1 MSNDDLSKRKKAKW
15 YNILPS
21 AKSNRRRRFLDK
33 LSAMMNEVKYLKN
46 IIQYNNNEQGEL
58 NEFESNFIVPDA
70 NFTIFNSSAKLF
82 VWLINDLSRV
92 FQKF

>member
-15 YNILPS
+15 YVLPS

-70 NFTIFNSSAKLF
+70 NLAIF
-82 VWLINDLSRV
+82 
-92 FQKF
+92 

>member
-1 MSNDDLSKRKKAKW
+1 MSNDDLPKRKKANW
-15 YNILPS
+15 YNVLPS

-70 NFTIFNSSAKLF
+70 NFTIF
-82 VWLINDLSRV
+82 
-92 FQKF
+92 

>member
-1 MSNDDLSKRKKAKW
+1 
-15 YNILPS
+15 
-21 AKSNRRRRFLDK
+21 
-33 LSAMMNEVKYLKN
+33 MMNEVKYLKN

-70 NFTIFNSSAKLF
+70 SFTIFNSSAKLF

-92 FQKF
+92 FQKV

>member
-1 MSNDDLSKRKKAKW
+1 MLNDDLPKRNKVKW
-15 YNILPS
+15 YNVLPS
-21 AKSNRRRRFLDK
+21 AKSNRRSRFINK

-82 VWLINDLSRV
+82 VWLINHLS
-92 FQKF
+92 